1 MHGISRW
8 ADVHLQQLKD
18 FSPTYLR
25 DSYQMLEELDKLE
38 ELPEGTK
45 LFTMDA
51 TAMYTNIDTDH
62 GFEVLE
68 KFIEM
73 FEDELPDDFPKD
85 LVLWAMKIVMR
96 YNVFEFGDHTFQQL
110 CGTAMGTPSACIYAT
125 IYYCYHEICVLLAK
139 YKKYLILY
147 KRLIDDG
154 CGLWNDRGDPGAWD
168 RFCQDVNNF
177 VGGKLKWIIDDRSK
191 EVNFLDITIKIN
203 ELNRIET
210 WTYQKPMNL
219 YLYIT
224 ENSAHP
230 PGMMRGIIFGEL
242 KRYHRQ
248 NSRREDYLKMV
259 RLLFLRLRARGWG
272 ADLLKQWFIAAAK
285 KVESKLPTRKADN
298 ISPRDRL
305 FLHLK
310 YHPRGITRQ
319 HLRAAFDATCDN
331 FNGTSA
337 AVKQVTVAFSR
348 ARNIK
353 DDLTSARFRP
363 PANARGPASRTR
375 VDRPT

>member
-1 MHGISRW
+1 YIKSDWKPPRASKEIKDRLDRFEIEAHKLQKATLRRPKQTNMTRQQWTMRNTLRKSNEFMTFVADKNLGIAFAEPETYDDKAWDEHLGDCTTYRVVPPVMVRAKEVEIQYALNSFLSEVNRTRPDNEKTFFSRLKSQFFDKLKSKFYLTAKVHKTPWKTRPVVATCGTFMHGISRW

-62 GFEVLE
+62 GLEVLE

-191 EVNFLDITIKIN
+191 EVNFLDIT
-203 ELNRIET
+203 
-210 WTYQKPMNL
+210 
-219 YLYIT
+219 
-224 ENSAHP
+224 
-230 PGMMRGIIFGEL
+230 
-242 KRYHRQ
+242 
-248 NSRREDYLKMV
+248 
-259 RLLFLRLRARGWG
+259 
-272 ADLLKQWFIAAAK
+272 
-285 KVESKLPTRKADN
+285 
-298 ISPRDRL
+298 
-305 FLHLK
+305 
-310 YHPRGITRQ
+310 
-319 HLRAAFDATCDN
+319 
-331 FNGTSA
+331 
-337 AVKQVTVAFSR
+337 
-348 ARNIK
+348 
-353 DDLTSARFRP
+353 
-363 PANARGPASRTR
+363 
-375 VDRPT
+375 